1 MGLYHKCI
9 VVMLVDVYRPLS
21 GVCGFRSL
29 PFFRVEVPVYYR
41 SVLVVLDMCVHPTF
55 FCSGGFRCGRAGSGP
70 PLGDGLTPSLTVML
84 ANAKF

>member
-1 MGLYHKCI
+1 
-9 VVMLVDVYRPLS
+9 MLVDVYRPLS

-55 FCSGGFRCGRAGSGP
+55 FAVADLDVAEP
-70 PLGDGLTPSLTVML
+70 APAPLWATD
-84 ANAKF
+84 